1 MDGFIAFL
9 MFNIGIFITF
19 AIEAYWLEEIDV
31 TVFLV
36 VGGSLIIGASILAEV
51 INTKCEKDELVDDSS
66 DKNKET

>member
-9 MFNIGIFITF
+9 MFNIAIFITF

-36 VGGSLIIGASILAEV
+36 VGGSLIIGASVLAEV